1 MRHRKKGRKFGMVRK
16 VRRALLKGLARS
28 LLLHGHIKTTEAKA
42 KETKPFAEKLIT
54 RSKHDT
60 IANRRLMARLFDKK
74 TVNKMFSE
82 VGPKYAERRGGYAR
96 ITRLNKR
103 SDNAQM
109 VMLEL
114 V

>member
-1 MRHRKKGRKFGMVRK
+1 
-16 VRRALLKGLARS
+16 
-28 LLLHGHIKTTEAKA
+28 
-42 KETKPFAEKLIT
+42 
-54 RSKHDT
+54 
-60 IANRRLMARLFDKK
+60 
-74 TVNKMFSE
+74 MFSE